1 MEMIGG
7 NGMEGVL
14 FFWLFWIFWIVTT
27 FFMSKSRSRLLLSAA
42 ILSVIILSSYSMK
55 LFALNIS
62 ASSLFLLLAAYITMA
77 KQRGRKGLYLF
88 ITSFIIMLAFTT
100 FHLYELYDPV
110 WLIFDRNMML
120 SFLLTYIAL
129 LLHHDVKF
137 RIIILICGSIHGEI
151 LYASIL
157 KHITPTYLIGSF
169 AYLDVI
175 SISIGFLLIIYGFK
189 KVSSYFESQI
199 KHLERGKQKPS

>member
-1 MEMIGG
+1 
-7 NGMEGVL
+7 MEGIF
-14 FFWLFWIFWIVTT
+14 FFWLFWIFWIITT
-27 FFMSKSRSRLLLSAA
+27 FFMSKSRLRLVLSAA
-42 ILSVIILSSYSMK
+42 ILSVIILSTYTMK
-55 LFALNIS
+55 WFTLNIS
-62 ASSLFLLLAAYITMA
+62 ASSLFLLLATYVIMA
-77 KQRGRKGLYLF
+77 KQKGRKGLYLF

-120 SFLLTYIAL
+120 SFLLTYITL

-137 RIIILICGSIHGEI
+137 RIITLICGSIHGEI
-151 LYASIL
+151 LYAAIL
-157 KHITPTYLIGSF
+157 KHITPSYLIGSF

-175 SISIGFLLIIYGFK
+175 SISLGLLLIINGFK
-189 KVSSYFESQI
+189 KVSSYFEYQI